1 MHFFPKKK
9 KIYHEITRYIDPIR
23 DIKILLL
30 TIAVI
35 MIWKGIWDI
44 LDTYFPTDSI
54 LASIVSIL
62 IGVLILF
69 LNDNDLSQLAE
80 VEKKHHKE

>member
-9 KIYHEITRYIDPIR
+9 KLYREITRYIDPVR
-23 DIKILLL
+23 DLKILLL
-30 TIAVI
+30 TIAII

-54 LASIVSIL
+54 MASFISIV
-62 IGVLILF
+62 IGIFILF

-80 VEKKHHKE
+80 VEKKIHKK

>member
-9 KIYHEITRYIDPIR
+9 KIYHKLARYIDPIR
-23 DIKILLL
+23 DLKILLL
-30 TIAVI
+30 TIAII

-62 IGVLILF
+62 L
-69 LNDNDLSQLAE
+69 
-80 VEKKHHKE
+80 

>member
-9 KIYHEITRYIDPIR
+9 KMYREITRYIDPIR
-23 DIKILLL
+23 DLKILLL
-30 TIAVI
+30 TIAII

-54 LASIVSIL
+54 FASIVSIL
-62 IGVLILF
+62 LWVLILF

-80 VEKKHHKE
+80 VEKKHHED

>member
-9 KIYHEITRYIDPIR
+9 KFYRKITKYIDPIR
-23 DIKILLL
+23 DLKILML
-30 TIAVI
+30 TIAII

-44 LDTYFPTDSI
+44 LDAYFPTDSL
-54 LASIVSIL
+54 LAALISIF
-62 IGVLILF
+62 IGVVILF

-80 VEKKHHKE
+80 VEKKVHKE